1 MMRMHSEEIQQQIDQ
16 AVQLVRAGDRDAY
29 RTIIDLCETRLRLVV
44 AGVVPDASIVEDVVQ
59 QALVLAYTKL
69 DTYQIGTG
77 FMSWVATIARYE
89 ALNERRR
96 WLADRSLRQR
106 YATEQ
111 RIEIAIGSEPAELDG
126 IEQATIDSLHDCIE
140 ALQGRAASVVKAH
153 YFSDQSNEAIADEH
167 GRTPAWVRLVLHRA
181 RNALA
186 DCLKSKHGVRCAE
199 L

>member
-1 MMRMHSEEIQQQIDQ
+1 MITDEAQQLIDL
-16 AVQLVRAGDRDAY
+16 AVQRVRGGDRDAY
-29 RTIIDLCETRLRLVV
+29 RTVIDLCETRLRLVV
-44 AGVVPDASIVEDVVQ
+44 AGVVPDASVVEDIVQ
-59 QALVLAYTKL
+59 QAFVLAYTKL
-69 DTYQIGTG
+69 SSYQIGTG
-77 FMSWVATIARYE
+77 FVPWIATIARYE

-106 YATEQ
+106 YANEQ
-111 RIEIAIGSEPAELDG
+111 RIEMAVGNEPTTLEG
-126 IEQATIDSLHDCIE
+126 FEQTTIDGLHACID
-140 ALQGRAASVVKAH
+140 ALQGRAAAVVKSH
-153 YFSDQSNEAIADEH
+153 YFSNQSNEAIAEEH